1 MLDEKKYKTKR
12 YLHFDH
18 RIKISNA
25 ESYVTDPN
33 KVSVHSF
40 LPLIHYSIS
49 FKKFNTANYKSKI
62 DFLDSKE
69 RDIKYSGHLDNHI
82 YKYYSE
88 IIQTDFYN
96 KWCID
101 NRLDDCILAYRN
113 NKSGKSNIDF
123 AAEVISIIT
132 KEDSYILVGDFTKYF
147 DQINHLKLK
156 TYIKQ
161 VLGIDRLSSDWFNVF
176 NSVTKY
182 GYFEK
187 ELLDEIIG
195 TESELKDKGKKSYF
209 NKLSEF
215 RKFKKEFKTDLKS
228 NKNGEGIPQGIAIS
242 ATFANIYALRFDI
255 ELFSIAEKYNG
266 IYRRYSDDFIIVVP
280 KNNMKSEEEFLEIE
294 RKIRFIAQQEKIEI
308 QESKTNIF
316 EYSHNRINNL
326 AEHGKNHLDY
336 LGFVFDGKTVKMRG
350 KGPHKFYRKT
360 KKLILK
366 AQMTQKRKKLNKI
379 PYRKSLYNL
388 YTDLGINENFGNYIT
403 YAKKSQKVFDS
414 ISPNTN
420 NLMMNQIKNRKK
432 FIEQMLKIKLGIK
445 I

>member
-147 DQINHLKLK
+147 DQIDHLKLK

-280 KNNMKSEEEFLEIE
+280 KNNMKSEEKFLEIE

-326 AEHGKNHLDY
+326 AGHGKNHLDY